1 MKKLIIIFFLIF
13 YGIGNSQIKRDYN
26 IGILLD
32 NRNKKINSLLE
43 RLEDEVKA
51 VVGEDANIHF
61 LEKNILA
68 NEFNFELAELNYKK
82 ILENETD
89 IILVFGIINNQFIS
103 QIESFI
109 KPTIVFGA
117 VNSDLLNVDLTN
129 KTSGIK
135 NLAYLVEKESYRDDL
150 KMLHE
155 ISGFSKVGIA
165 LDKEVVSTLPFE
177 KIFDDALRELK
188 SQYQII
194 PFTTIDD
201 ITSNLDNV
209 DALYLAGGFFLSNE
223 EVGTLAQVLIDK
235 KIPSF
240 TLNDVQQVEG
250 GLMATYQNQDN
261 FDQFFRRISLTIE
274 TYINGTPLEDMP
286 IYIDFTNQLSI
297 NFDTADLIDVPIK
310 YSLMADAHFVGG
322 FKNLSSKEKYNLF
335 ELIDEVLEN
344 NLFLQSN
351 QKEIEL
357 SQQEV
362 KKAKSDYLPNLTIGG
377 MGTYVDPDMAENS
390 FGQNAEYSTT
400 GNITL
405 NQTIFS
411 ARASAN
417 IAIQKKL
424 QKAQQ
429 ENFNA
434 AQLDAIFSASS
445 NYFTILILNANKQ
458 IQVSNLELTK
468 KNLQIA
474 EQNYNAGEAGKSDML
489 RFQSEMAQNRLEL
502 IKAINSLEE
511 GFVNVNQLLNNN
523 IGDKVGIEEVAL
535 NEGVFQKYNYEHFSN
550 FLDSPNIREH
560 FIEFLVIEAK
570 KNAPELKSINY
581 NMEAIDRS
589 IKLSGLGRFLPTV
602 GLQGQFNR
610 IFSRSGAGS
619 TPIQGFSLLDE
630 NYNVGVNI
638 SVPIFNQNKNNID
651 KQTATIQKDQ
661 LQINRE
667 NTELEI
673 AANVRKAVLNVINE
687 MANIKLS
694 KVSEEAAKEALEL
707 TQTGYSSGAVN
718 IVQLIDA
725 QNNYLN
731 AQLARTTAVY
741 SFLISSLHLERFLGY
756 YFILN
761 SDDDNEKFEQRFL
774 EFLNN
779 KE

>member
-570 KNAPELKSINY
+570 KMP
-581 NMEAIDRS
+581 
-589 IKLSGLGRFLPTV
+589 P
-602 GLQGQFNR
+602 
-610 IFSRSGAGS
+610 
-619 TPIQGFSLLDE
+619 SLNPL
-630 NYNVGVNI
+630 
-638 SVPIFNQNKNNID
+638 
-651 KQTATIQKDQ
+651 TIIWKP
-661 LQINRE
+661 
-667 NTELEI
+667 
-673 AANVRKAVLNVINE
+673 
-687 MANIKLS
+687 
-694 KVSEEAAKEALEL
+694 
-707 TQTGYSSGAVN
+707 
-718 IVQLIDA
+718 
-725 QNNYLN
+725 
-731 AQLARTTAVY
+731 
-741 SFLISSLHLERFLGY
+741 
-756 YFILN
+756 
-761 SDDDNEKFEQRFL
+761 
-774 EFLNN
+774 
-779 KE
+779 